1 MIVFAWF
8 TLLGLIILFSF
19 GFVTL
24 TFWHWYK
31 EAQKK
36 KQAAK
41 IAQSASEISPS

>member
-8 TLLGLIILFSF
+8 TLLGLIVLFSF
-19 GFVTL
+19 GFISV

-36 KQAAK
+36 KKTQAATR
-41 IAQSASEISPS
+41 ASESSPS